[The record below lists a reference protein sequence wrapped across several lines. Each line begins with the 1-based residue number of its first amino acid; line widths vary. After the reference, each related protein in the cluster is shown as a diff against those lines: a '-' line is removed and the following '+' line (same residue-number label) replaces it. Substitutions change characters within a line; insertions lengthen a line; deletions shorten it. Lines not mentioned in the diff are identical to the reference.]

1 MTTAPSAPMATSGPR
16 SLAQRLGGRRM
27 LLAGFALAVM
37 ADPVSSVA
45 YAIEAALRALDGQLG
60 LLLATMAAVVA
71 VVALVVVN
79 YQQIVAR
86 FPEGGGSP
94 AATARA
100 YGEAWSFV
108 PVGALITD
116 FVLTIAISVAAGS
129 AAVIGVLPGLAAV
142 RVPVALVLL
151 LVVGALTWFGH
162 LGRLAFAAMTVLF
175 LVAGVW
181 VLVAGLLAP
190 VPTTAA
196 IAGTTVGVSDHG
208 PSLAVLLAFPVAMAL
223 ATGVEAPSS
232 AIAQLAQLDD
242 DGRRHF
248 GRVTLWATLVVVG
261 ILTLGL
267 TAMAVRLHVGVPNGE
282 HATLVGELARAAHSP
297 GLFEYFNVSGSLLLL
312 AAAASSFQAGP
323 GLLKALSR
331 RDPDD
336 RAPETER
343 SPVTGVL
350 PHWLGRTN
358 RHHTPYVGVVLYLL
372 VSAVVVV
379 IAGAREQEL
388 VLFYAVAVFISFLA
402 GLAAMARFS
411 RQEGRTLA
419 LVGNVVGTVV
429 VTLVLAVNLSRGYPM
444 VSLAAALLIAFAL
457 WRAWVR
463 VGRPRAEHRN

>member
-1 MTTAPSAPMATSGPR
+1 MTDTRTP
-16 SLAQRLGGRRM
+16 LAERLGGRRL

-45 YAIEAALRALDGQLG
+45 YAIEAALRALNGQLN
-60 LLLATMAAVVA
+60 LLLLTMGAVV
-71 VVALVVVN
+71 VVIALVVVN
-79 YQQIVAR
+79 YQQIVKR

-100 YGEAWSFV
+100 YGEAWSFL

-129 AAVIGVLPGLAAV
+129 AAVVGLAPSLASV

-151 LVVGALTWFGH
+151 LVVGGLTWFGH
-162 LGRLAFAAMTVLF
+162 LGRLAFAAMTVIF
-175 LVAGVW
+175 LGAGLW
-181 VLVAGLLAP
+181 VLVAGLLAD
-190 VPTTAA
+190 VPDAA
-196 IAGTTVGVSDHG
+196 AQAGTTVGTSVHS

-248 GRVTLWATLVVVG
+248 GRVTLWATLAIVG
-261 ILTLGL
+261 TLTLGL
-267 TAMAVRLHVGVPNGE
+267 TALAVHLKVGVPDGKN
-282 HATLVGELARAAHSP
+282 ATLVGELARAVHSP
-297 GLFEYFNVSGSLLLL
+297 GVFEFFDVTGSLLLL
-312 AAAASSFQAGP
+312 AAASSSFQAGP
-323 GLLKALSR
+323 GLLKALAR

-336 RAPETER
+336 TFEDSER

-358 RHHTPYVGVVLYLL
+358 KHHTPYVGVVLYLL

-379 IAGAREQEL
+379 VAQAREQEL
-388 VLFYAVAVFISFLA
+388 VLYYAVAVFISFLA
-402 GLAAMARFS
+402 GLTAMAKFS
-411 RQEGRTLA
+411 RQEGRRAA
-419 LVGNVVGTVV
+419 LIGNVVGAVV
-429 VTLVLAVNLSRGYPM
+429 VTLVLVVNLSRGYPL
-444 VSLAAALLIAFAL
+444 VSLGASLLIAGLL
-457 WRAWVR
+457 WRAWVAA
-463 VGRPRAEHRN
+463 GRPRAET